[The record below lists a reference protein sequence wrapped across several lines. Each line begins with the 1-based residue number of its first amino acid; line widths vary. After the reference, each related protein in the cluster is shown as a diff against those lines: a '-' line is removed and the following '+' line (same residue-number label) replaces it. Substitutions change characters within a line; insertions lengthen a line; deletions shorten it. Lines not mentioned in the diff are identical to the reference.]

1 MKLTKNLLLK
11 LVKEECTRL
20 YLESQGYNPSLEQVQ
35 RLTESLDEGFFD
47 KLKDKFKGSNKDL
60 SGVVAGLSTKIKDL
74 RDSLAKKLKSKEKKI
89 VDDEA
94 IAAAESA
101 IALGFAKEFAKT
113 GKPELAQQAQE
124 FIKDQSNVYPLIKD
138 MLPSKALPMKS
149 RGRGPGYG
157 IGRPGTAGGAFAVGE
172 SKEILKKFALEISAK
187 SLLREYNADVTS
199 AKVLRLIEEDL
210 VELNEGL
217 LDSLLSSDTI
227 ISNFYKDAYKQFMS
241 AGAEKPEQEML
252 KLFSTLDP
260 QKYDVEL
267 FGAEIEDVGPPG
279 AAPSKPTDMSS
290 AERAKALDLPTSA
303 SKKSA
308 VATPGVAK
316 PPVKKPDPDM
326 VFDYKQ
332 LGKYVNRKRGS
343 ETFYSDKLANILFD
357 IEQGSIKDYESFA
370 AAVAKVRDELET
382 ADDLDGLKKFGPSSR
397 VFMQF
402 FKKHP
407 DAFRKIADESLP
419 DILGESRLRHRYR
432 KQ

>member
-1 MKLTKNLLLK
+1 MKLTKKLLTSI
-11 LVKEECTRL
+11 VKEQYIRL
-20 YLESQGYNPSLEQVQ
+20 YLESQGYNPSHEQVQ
-35 RLTESLDEGFFD
+35 QLTESLDEGFFD
-47 KLKDKFKGSNKDL
+47 KLKDKFKKSSKDL
-60 SGVVAGLSTKIKDL
+60 SGVVADLSTKIKDL
-74 RDSLAKKLKSKEKKI
+74 RDKLANKLKSKEKKI

-101 IALGFAKEFAKT
+101 IALGFAKEFSKT
-113 GKPELAQQAQE
+113 GKPELASQTQE
-124 FIKDQSNVYPLIKD
+124 FIKDQSSVYPLIKD

-149 RGRGPGYG
+149 RGKGPGYG
-157 IGRPGTAGGAFAVGE
+157 VGRLRSAGGAFAVGE
-172 SKEILKKFALEISAK
+172 SKEVLKKLTLEISAK
-187 SLLREYNADVTS
+187 SLLREHNTNVTNE
-199 AKVLRLIEEDL
+199 KVLRLIEGDL

-217 LDSLLSSDTI
+217 LDSLLSAETI
-227 ISNFYKDAYKQFMS
+227 IADFYKDAYKQLMS

-267 FGAEIEDVGPPG
+267 FGAEVEDVGPPG
-279 AAPSKPTDMSS
+279 AAPSKSADMSS
-290 AERAKALDLPTSA
+290 AERAKALDLPTPA
-303 SKKSA
+303 SKKD
-308 VATPGVAK
+308 VAPISGVAK

-343 ETFYSDKLANILFD
+343 ETFYSEELANILFD
-357 IEQGSIKDYESFA
+357 IEQGSIKDYEGFA
-370 AAVAKVRDELET
+370 AAVAKVRDDLEMN
-382 ADDLDGLKKFGPSSR
+382 DDLDGLKKFGPSSR
-397 VFMQF
+397 VFMMF

-407 DAFRKIADESLP
+407 DAFRKIVDESLP